1 VACVWRAAAPKWTA
15 IVATGPLIM
24 EGTRLYFSITPKI
37 IIGVET
43 RGPATLHVDGARKKF
58 QVYAQRK
65 LYHHKEKEGKEGKE
79 GKEKK
84 REERKEE

>member
-1 VACVWRAAAPKWTA
+1 MGT
-15 IVATGPLIM
+15 PLGDALCKLTLQGGGA
-24 EGTRLYFSITPKI
+24 E
-37 IIGVET
+37 
-43 RGPATLHVDGARKKF
+43 RGMSKKF

>member
-1 VACVWRAAAPKWTA
+1 VAKRIAKYMGGKLSGIQRRMNPNHR
-15 IVATGPLIM
+15 INRP
-24 EGTRLYFSITPKI
+24 
-37 IIGVET
+37 
-43 RGPATLHVDGARKKF
+43 VDAGSLLFGKKF